1 MLRQNF
7 YTRNDMNISDSKF
20 INLEEYYEVEYWSK
34 KFNIAPELLQRAVKE
49 SGSTDAE
56 QVEKYIS
63 KTYFNK

>member
-34 KFNIAPELLQRAVKE
+34 KFDITPELLQRAVKD
-49 SGSTDAE
+49 SGSTEAE
-56 QVEKYIS
+56 QVEKYIR